1 MQSAT
6 LVALAALGL
15 AGSSTM
21 GLALTVTQSQ
31 RANVY
36 GLVQAGPNSTPVVV
50 RQTGDANVVGIIQAT
65 PNNQVSVSQTGGVN
79 RAFVGQF
86 TPPPLTTRGA
96 RALIP

>member
-1 MQSAT
+1 MTAAK
-6 LVALAALGL
+6 LVALAVLGL

-21 GLALTVTQSQ
+21 GWALTVTQNQ

-65 PNNQVSVSQTGGVN
+65 PNNQVSVSQTGAAN

-86 TPPPLTTRGA
+86 STLPLTTRGA